1 MVLAMAMP
9 AMALAQ
15 QGPYNDKQN
24 PNEYTDTEDGQ
35 LLKVVSYFIA
45 PIGYALEW
53 GVTRPL
59 HYLATKTSL
68 APVMSGDTEYSQLYN
83 PGGDQGQPDRA
94 RATSQHGLSGRERC
108 AANLHRAHAGRPGR
122 GAATA
127 CAADLASRAAGVALI
142 FRSPRIAN
150 GRGWKPPRSFFSQ
163 FHYTFTP
170 TRGAVM
176 C

>member
-68 APVMSGDTEYSQLYN
+68 APMMSGDTEYSQIYN
-83 PGGDQGQPDRA
+83 PGEDTQPIVPVLPANTASAAESAAPQTYIERTPVGPVA
-94 RATSQHGLSGRERC
+94 VPPPLVPLTSPPAQPV
-108 AANLHRAHAGRPGR
+108 LH
-122 GAATA
+122 
-127 CAADLASRAAGVALI
+127 
-142 FRSPRIAN
+142 
-150 GRGWKPPRSFFSQ
+150 
-163 FHYTFTP
+163 
-170 TRGAVM
+170 
-176 C
+176 

>member
-1 MVLAMAMP
+1 MRRLILSTIFALAIAMS
-9 AMALAQ
+9 AGALAQ

-68 APVMSGDTEYSQLYN
+68 APAMSGDTEYSQMYN
-83 PGGDQGQPDRA
+83 PGPNVAPILPAPPPATTASSSVAGENSAPQTYIERTPVGPATVPQPLVPL
-94 RATSQHGLSGRERC
+94 TSPPAQP
-108 AANLHRAHAGRPGR
+108 ALH
-122 GAATA
+122 
-127 CAADLASRAAGVALI
+127 
-142 FRSPRIAN
+142 
-150 GRGWKPPRSFFSQ
+150 
-163 FHYTFTP
+163 
-170 TRGAVM
+170 
-176 C
+176 

>member
-1 MVLAMAMP
+1 MVLALMMAIP

-35 LLKVVSYFIA
+35 TLKVVSYILA

-68 APVMSGDTEYSQLYN
+68 APMMSGDTEYSEINN
-83 PGGDQGQPDRA
+83 PGPTVMPIEPVTPANTASSAAVGQSSAPP
-94 RATSQHGLSGRERC
+94 TYIERTPVGPV
-108 AANLHRAHAGRPGR
+108 AVPPALAPLTTPPAQPVLH
-122 GAATA
+122 
-127 CAADLASRAAGVALI
+127 
-142 FRSPRIAN
+142 
-150 GRGWKPPRSFFSQ
+150 
-163 FHYTFTP
+163 
-170 TRGAVM
+170 
-176 C
+176 

>member
-1 MVLAMAMP
+1 MLCTFMVLTMAVP

-24 PNEYTDTEDGQ
+24 PDEYTNAEDGQ

-68 APVMSGDTEYSQLYN
+68 APAMSGDTEYSQIYN
-83 PGGDQGQPDRA
+83 PGPNAAPIVPVPTTNTASAGSTGESSAPQTYIERTPVGPVVVPPPLAPLTMPPAQPV
-94 RATSQHGLSGRERC
+94 
-108 AANLHRAHAGRPGR
+108 LH
-122 GAATA
+122 
-127 CAADLASRAAGVALI
+127 
-142 FRSPRIAN
+142 
-150 GRGWKPPRSFFSQ
+150 
-163 FHYTFTP
+163 
-170 TRGAVM
+170 
-176 C
+176 

>member
-1 MVLAMAMP
+1 MLCTVMVLAMAMP

-68 APVMSGDTEYSQLYN
+68 APMMSGDTEYSQIYN
-83 PGGDQGQPDRA
+83 PGENAQPIVPVMPANTASAAESAAPQTYIERTPVGPVA
-94 RATSQHGLSGRERC
+94 VPPPLVPLTSPPAQPV
-108 AANLHRAHAGRPGR
+108 LH
-122 GAATA
+122 
-127 CAADLASRAAGVALI
+127 
-142 FRSPRIAN
+142 
-150 GRGWKPPRSFFSQ
+150 
-163 FHYTFTP
+163 
-170 TRGAVM
+170 
-176 C
+176 

>member
-1 MVLAMAMP
+1 MVLAIAVPAIAVPAMVMP
-9 AMALAQ
+9 SMALAQ

-68 APVMSGDTEYSQLYN
+68 APMMSGDTEYSQIYN
-83 PGGDQGQPDRA
+83 PGEDVRPIVPVQPA
-94 RATSQHGLSGRERC
+94 NTAS
-108 AANLHRAHAGRPGR
+108 AAE
-122 GAATA
+122 
-127 CAADLASRAAGVALI
+127 RAAPQIYIERTPVGSVAVPPPLVPLT
-142 FRSPRIAN
+142 SPPAQ
-150 GRGWKPPRSFFSQ
+150 PVL
-163 FHYTFTP
+163 H
-170 TRGAVM
+170 
-176 C
+176 

>member
-1 MVLAMAMP
+1 MRRLILSTIFALAIAMP
-9 AMALAQ
+9 AGALAQ

-68 APVMSGDTEYSQLYN
+68 APAMSGDTEYSQMYN
-83 PGGDQGQPDRA
+83 PGPNVA
-94 RATSQHGLSGRERC
+94 PIVPAPPPAT
-108 AANLHRAHAGRPGR
+108 
-122 GAATA
+122 TA
-127 CAADLASRAAGVALI
+127 SSSAAGENSAPQTYIERTPVGPATVPQPLVPLT
-142 FRSPRIAN
+142 SPPAQ
-150 GRGWKPPRSFFSQ
+150 PVL
-163 FHYTFTP
+163 H
-170 TRGAVM
+170 
-176 C
+176 

>member
-1 MVLAMAMP
+1 MVLTIAVPAMVMP
-9 AMALAQ
+9 SMALAQ

-68 APVMSGDTEYSQLYN
+68 APMMSGDTEYSQIYN
-83 PGGDQGQPDRA
+83 PGEDVRPIVPVQPA
-94 RATSQHGLSGRERC
+94 NTAS
-108 AANLHRAHAGRPGR
+108 AAE
-122 GAATA
+122 
-127 CAADLASRAAGVALI
+127 RAAPQTYIEQTPVGPVAVPPPLVPLT
-142 FRSPRIAN
+142 SPPAQ
-150 GRGWKPPRSFFSQ
+150 PVL
-163 FHYTFTP
+163 H
-170 TRGAVM
+170 
-176 C
+176 